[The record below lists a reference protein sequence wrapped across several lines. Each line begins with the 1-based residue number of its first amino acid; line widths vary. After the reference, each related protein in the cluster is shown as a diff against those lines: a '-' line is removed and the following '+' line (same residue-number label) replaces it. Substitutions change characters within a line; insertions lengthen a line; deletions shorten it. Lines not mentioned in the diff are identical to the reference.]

1 MEALRTFKKIYGHLE
16 VPVMF
21 EVPEDDPQWPVH
33 LWTMSLGVKV
43 RNIRRRQTELT
54 LEQRQE
60 LDALDFVWDAM
71 KMHQHRVLS
80 GLKTYQMKYDNL
92 FVPQKFVVPQDD
104 TDWPSDLANMH
115 LGDIV
120 RTLRSR
126 KDLLSVEM
134 KAKLDELGFEW
145 NGNERRK

>member
-1 MEALRTFKKIYGHLE
+1 MK
-16 VPVMF
+16 
-21 EVPEDDPQWPVH
+21 
-33 LWTMSLGVKV
+33 LGQKV
-43 RNIRRRQTELT
+43 ATIRGRQTELT

-92 FVPQKFVVPQDD
+92 FVPHKFVVPQDD
-104 TDWPSDLANMH
+104 PDWPSDLANMR
-115 LGDIV
+115 LGAIV
-120 RTLRSR
+120 NRIRSR